1 MQFELKQLIFDYNVI
16 ADEEE
21 KVVFKKE
28 AEDLLDRL
36 SVVIWKLER
45 LKNKIK
51 IDNIDKYDDNYIY
64 TLIEGYL
71 SDFKDKKFVSEIKD
85 SPLYVLISEKIEELD
100 YKRENLNDKLE
111 EKKDNLAEKEQNF
124 EKLKSKFYD
133 FEKLRMEFQKFQ
145 EEQEYFYYKTRE
157 KMKDAVTVSE
167 KIKTEIEALDLFSF
181 RMLKMMSMSMLFP
194 GNRAGIS
201 MVMMSKYYIDI
212 INKIRNPK
220 TITKKYK
227 VVEVKDYS
235 EEIERNLASISNTSS
250 LLYDT
255 DKQLQKMA
263 QEIRDDFSEY
273 IGIFPECDKLLYHL
287 EQMRFDILEKKF
299 EIDKIKEKQEVLL
312 SKNNSKVLT
321 RGEYPM

>member
-1 MQFELKQLIFDYNVI
+1 
-16 ADEEE
+16 
-21 KVVFKKE
+21 
-28 AEDLLDRL
+28 
-36 SVVIWKLER
+36 
-45 LKNKIK
+45 
-51 IDNIDKYDDNYIY
+51 
-64 TLIEGYL
+64 
-71 SDFKDKKFVSEIKD
+71 
-85 SPLYVLISEKIEELD
+85 
-100 YKRENLNDKLE
+100 
-111 EKKDNLAEKEQNF
+111 
-124 EKLKSKFYD
+124 
-133 FEKLRMEFQKFQ
+133 
-145 EEQEYFYYKTRE
+145 
-157 KMKDAVTVSE
+157 
-167 KIKTEIEALDLFSF
+167 
-181 RMLKMMSMSMLFP
+181 
-194 GNRAGIS
+194 
-201 MVMMSKYYIDI
+201 MSKYYIDI